1 MVPGLDSSGR
11 QRVGPYHNHTTVR
24 FLLRTRS
31 MGNEQSADER
41 LQAPQPSNASPSL
54 PSPSL
59 PSPSCVDE
67 GADYPPISDSAP
79 SLSSA
84 QYAMFLE
91 RGVLC
96 RCAICTASLRPQ
108 HTSLIAWEALS
119 LARLP
124 TVCTHAL
131 ACAVGHLAEHGQISF
146 EEEEAC
152 LDGIAQTQSWLH
164 AVLSMFEAH
173 KRP

>member
-1 MVPGLDSSGR
+1 MVVPGLDSSGR
-11 QRVGPYHNHTTVR
+11 LPHQQETKRVGPYYHTTVR

-108 HTSLIAWEALS
+108 HTSLIAWEATSTAYLS
-119 LARLP
+119 DCMGGFV
-124 TVCTHAL
+124 TCTLSH
-131 ACAVGHLAEHGQISF
+131 CVHTC
-146 EEEEAC
+146 AC
-152 LDGIAQTQSWLH
+152 LCSGASGRARTDII
-164 AVLSMFEAH
+164 
-173 KRP
+173 

>member
-11 QRVGPYHNHTTVR
+11 NRVGPYHNHTTVR

-59 PSPSCVDE
+59 PSPSCVD
-67 GADYPPISDSAP
+67 DPTISDSAP

-108 HTSLIAWEALS
+108 HTSLIAWEATSTAYLS
-119 LARLP
+119 DCMGGFVTCTLAHCVH
-124 TVCTHAL
+124 TC
-131 ACAVGHLAEHGQISF
+131 
-146 EEEEAC
+146 AC
-152 LDGIAQTQSWLH
+152 LCSGASGRARTDII
-164 AVLSMFEAH
+164 
-173 KRP
+173 